1 MCEGTSSVAEW
12 LGFWAFTAVAQ
23 VQFLVWELISHKQ
36 WVVEKKKKTVM
47 RNMALSVSRGTEKAI
62 ILIKEITMDG
72 ESECLKCL
80 EANDGEMRK
89 KHSRCD
95 MRA

>member
-1 MCEGTSSVAEW
+1 M
-12 LGFWAFTAVAQ
+12 AQ
-23 VQFLVWELISHKQ
+23 IQFLVWKLRFHKP
-36 WVVEKKKKTVM
+36 WVADKKKKNTVM
-47 RNMALSVSRGTEKAI
+47 HNVALSISRGTEKTI
-62 ILIKEITMDG
+62 ILIKEITMDA

-80 EANDGEMRK
+80 EANDGERRK

>member
-1 MCEGTSSVAEW
+1 M
-12 LGFWAFTAVAQ
+12 AQ
-23 VQFLVWELISHKQ
+23 IQFLVWKLRFHKP
-36 WVVEKKKKTVM
+36 WVADKKKKKNTVM
-47 RNMALSVSRGTEKAI
+47 HNVALSISRGTEKTI
-62 ILIKEITMDG
+62 ILIKEITMDA

-80 EANDGEMRK
+80 EANDGERRK

>member
-1 MCEGTSSVAEW
+1 MWT
-12 LGFWAFTAVAQ
+12 
-23 VQFLVWELISHKQ
+23 
-36 WVVEKKKKTVM
+36 KKKKKKTTVM

-62 ILIKEITMDG
+62 ILIKEITVDG

>member
-1 MCEGTSSVAEW
+1 MGRI
-12 LGFWAFTAVAQ
+12 LGCHGPDT
-23 VQFLVWELISHKQ
+23 ISGLETEIPQ
-36 WVVEKKKKTVM
+36 AMGCRQKKKKNTVM
-47 RNMALSVSRGTEKAI
+47 HNVALSISRGTEKTI
-62 ILIKEITMDG
+62 ILIKEITMDA

-80 EANDGEMRK
+80 EANDGERRK

>member
-1 MCEGTSSVAEW
+1 MVRILGCHGPDSISGLGTEIPQAM
-12 LGFWAFTAVAQ
+12 GCGQ
-23 VQFLVWELISHKQ
+23 
-36 WVVEKKKKTVM
+36 KKNTVM
-47 RNMALSVSRGTEKAI
+47 YNVALSISRGTEKMI

-80 EANDGEMRK
+80 EANDGERRK